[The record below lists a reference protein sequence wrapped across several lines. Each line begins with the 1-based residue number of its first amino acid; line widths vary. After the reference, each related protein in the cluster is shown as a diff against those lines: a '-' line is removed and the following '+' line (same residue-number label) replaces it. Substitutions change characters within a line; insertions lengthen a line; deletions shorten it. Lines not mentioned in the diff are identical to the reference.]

1 LAHDRG
7 QEILSRL
14 KKLEKQL
21 ENARESSDLATKMVE
36 KGRRTAAK
44 MKKAIRALD
53 IPEKAAT
60 EGRTRKKR

>member
-21 ENARESSDLATKMVE
+21 ENARESFDLATKMVE

-60 EGRTRKKR
+60 KGRTRKKR